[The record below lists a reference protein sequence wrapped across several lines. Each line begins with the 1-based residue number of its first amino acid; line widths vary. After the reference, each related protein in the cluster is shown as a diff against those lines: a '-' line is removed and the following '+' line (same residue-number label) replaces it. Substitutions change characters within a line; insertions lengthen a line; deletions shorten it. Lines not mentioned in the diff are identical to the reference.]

1 MELAQL
7 KMVRAVAQ
15 TGSVA
20 QAALQLHCVPSNIT
34 TRIKQLESELGTALF
49 IRAGRGLA
57 ISAAGEVFLDYCER
71 ILALVEESK
80 RAVDSNAIPRG
91 KLRIGAVESSASG
104 RLPPLLAEYHRR
116 YPEVTLE
123 LVTGAWSQLLDDL
136 QHHRLDAALVAAGA
150 KRPKLE
156 QSVVYSERL
165 VLIASSTSAP
175 IKDARDLAGRTLLVW
190 PPGCPYRAALENW
203 LKPHDIKPAIA
214 SYASWG
220 TIIGCVSAGV
230 GVALA
235 PEGILAR
242 YEQSNQLTSYRFDEL
257 AAVDNL
263 LFWHK
268 DTQRHLARD
277 AFAGLLRE
285 TFG

>member
-20 QAALQLHCVPSNIT
+20 QAAVQLHCVPSNIT
-34 TRIKQLESELGTALF
+34 TRIKQLENELGTPLF

-57 ISAAGEVFLDYCER
+57 ISAAGEIFLEYCER
-71 ILALVEESK
+71 ILALVDESK
-80 RAVDSNAIPRG
+80 RAVDASAIPRG
-91 KLRIGAVESSASG
+91 TLRIGAVESSASG

-116 YPEVTLE
+116 YPDVSLE

-136 QHHRLDAALVAAGA
+136 QHHRLDVALVASGG
-150 KRPKLE
+150 KRAKLE
-156 QSVVYSERL
+156 HSVVYSERL
-165 VLIASSTSAP
+165 VLIASASSEP
-175 IKDARDLAGRTLLVW
+175 IRNAADLAGRTLLVW

-203 LKPHDIKPAIA
+203 VKPHDFKPSIA

-220 TIIGCVSAGV
+220 TIIGCVSAGI

-242 YEQSNQLTSYRFDEL
+242 YEQANQLASYRFEEL
-257 AAVDNL
+257 QAVDNL

>member
-34 TRIKQLESELGTALF
+34 TRIKQLESELGTPLF

-57 ISAAGEVFLDYCER
+57 ISAAGEIFLDYCER
-71 ILALVEESK
+71 ILALVDESK
-80 RAVDSNAIPRG
+80 RAVDASAIPRG
-91 KLRIGAVESSASG
+91 TLRIGAVESSASG

-116 YPEVTLE
+116 YPDVSLE
-123 LVTGAWSQLLDDL
+123 LVTGAWAQLLDDL
-136 QHHRLDAALVAAGA
+136 QHHRLDVALVAAGG
-150 KRPKLE
+150 KRTKLE

-165 VLIASSTSAP
+165 VLIASACSAP
-175 IKDARDLAGRTLLVW
+175 INSAEDLAGRTLLVW

-220 TIIGCVSAGV
+220 TIIGCVSAGI

-242 YEQSNQLTSYRFDEL
+242 YEQANQLASYRFEAL
-257 AAVDNL
+257 AHVDNL
-263 LFWHK
+263 LFWHT

>member
-7 KMVRAVAQ
+7 KMVKAVAQ

-34 TRIKQLESELGTALF
+34 TRIKQLESELGTPLF

-57 ISAAGEVFLDYCER
+57 ISAAGLVFLDYCER

-116 YPEVTLE
+116 YPQVELE
-123 LVTGAWSQLLDDL
+123 LVTGAWAQLLDDL
-136 QHHRLDAALVAAGA
+136 QHHRIDAALVAAGG

-165 VLIASSTSAP
+165 VLITSASSAP
-175 IKDARDLAGRTLLVW
+175 IEDARDLAGRTLLVW

-220 TIIGCVSAGV
+220 TIIGCVSAGI

-242 YEQSNQLTSYRFDEL
+242 YEQANQLTSYRFDEL

>member
-7 KMVRAVAQ
+7 KMVKAVAQ

-34 TRIKQLESELGTALF
+34 TRIKQLEGELGTPLF

-116 YPEVTLE
+116 YPQVELE
-123 LVTGAWSQLLDDL
+123 LVTGAWAQLLDDL
-136 QHHRLDAALVAAGA
+136 QHHRIDAALVAAGG

-165 VLIASSTSAP
+165 VLITSASSAP
-175 IKDARDLAGRTLLVW
+175 IEDARDLAGRTLLVW

-220 TIIGCVSAGV
+220 TIIGCVSAGI

-242 YEQSNQLTSYRFDEL
+242 YEQANQLTSYRFDEL

-285 TFG
+285 TFS

>member
-7 KMVRAVAQ
+7 KMVKAVAQ

-34 TRIKQLESELGTALF
+34 TRIKQLESELGTPLF

-116 YPEVTLE
+116 YPQVELE
-123 LVTGAWSQLLDDL
+123 LVTGAWAQLLDDL
-136 QHHRLDAALVAAGA
+136 QHHRIDAALVAAGG

-165 VLIASSTSAP
+165 VLITSASSAP
-175 IKDARDLAGRTLLVW
+175 IEDARDLAGRTLLVW

-220 TIIGCVSAGV
+220 TIIGCVSAGI

-242 YEQSNQLTSYRFDEL
+242 YEQANQLTSYRFDEL

-268 DTQRHLARD
+268 DIQRHLARD

>member
-7 KMVRAVAQ
+7 KMVKAVAQ

-34 TRIKQLESELGTALF
+34 TRIKQLESELGTPLF

-116 YPEVTLE
+116 YPQVELE
-123 LVTGAWSQLLDDL
+123 LVTGAWAQLLDDL
-136 QHHRLDAALVAAGA
+136 QHHRIDAALVAAGG

-165 VLIASSTSAP
+165 VLITSASSAP
-175 IKDARDLAGRTLLVW
+175 IEDARDLAGRTLLVW

-220 TIIGCVSAGV
+220 TIIGCVSAGI

-242 YEQSNQLTSYRFDEL
+242 YEQANQLTSYRFDEL

>member
-7 KMVRAVAQ
+7 KMVKAVAQ

-20 QAALQLHCVPSNIT
+20 QAAVQLHCVPSNIT
-34 TRIKQLESELGTALF
+34 TRIKQLESELGTPLF

-116 YPEVTLE
+116 YPYVELE
-123 LVTGAWSQLLDDL
+123 LVTGAWAQLLDDL
-136 QHHRLDAALVAAGA
+136 QHHRLDAALVAAGG

-165 VLIASSTSAP
+165 VLITSASSAP
-175 IKDARDLAGRTLLVW
+175 IADARDLAGRTLLVW

-220 TIIGCVSAGV
+220 TIIGCVSAGI

-242 YEQSNQLTSYRFDEL
+242 YEQANQLTSYRFDEL

>member
-7 KMVRAVAQ
+7 KIVKAVAQ

-34 TRIKQLESELGTALF
+34 TRIKQLESELGIPLF

-116 YPEVTLE
+116 YPQVELE
-123 LVTGAWSQLLDDL
+123 LVTGAWAQLLDDL
-136 QHHRLDAALVAAGA
+136 QHHRIDAALVAAGG

-165 VLIASSTSAP
+165 VLITSASSAP
-175 IKDARDLAGRTLLVW
+175 IEDARDLAGRTLLVW

-220 TIIGCVSAGV
+220 TIIGCVSAGI

-242 YEQSNQLTSYRFDEL
+242 YEQANQLTSYRFDEL

>member
-7 KMVRAVAQ
+7 KMVKAVAQ

-20 QAALQLHCVPSNIT
+20 QAAVQLHCVPSNIT
-34 TRIKQLESELGTALF
+34 TRIKQLESELGTPLF

-116 YPEVTLE
+116 YPQVELE
-123 LVTGAWSQLLDDL
+123 LVTGAWAQLLDDL
-136 QHHRLDAALVAAGA
+136 QHHRLDAALVAAGG

-165 VLIASSTSAP
+165 VLITSASSAP
-175 IKDARDLAGRTLLVW
+175 IADARDLAGRTLLVW

-220 TIIGCVSAGV
+220 TIIGCVSAGI

-242 YEQSNQLTSYRFDEL
+242 YEQANQLTSYRFDEL

>member
-7 KMVRAVAQ
+7 KMVKAVAQ

-34 TRIKQLESELGTALF
+34 TRIKQLESELGTPLF

-116 YPEVTLE
+116 YPQVELE
-123 LVTGAWSQLLDDL
+123 LVTGAWAQLLDDL
-136 QHHRLDAALVAAGA
+136 QHHRIDAALVAAGG

-165 VLIASSTSAP
+165 VLITSASSAP
-175 IKDARDLAGRTLLVW
+175 IEDARDLAGRTLLVW

-220 TIIGCVSAGV
+220 TIIGCVSAGI

-242 YEQSNQLTSYRFDEL
+242 YEQANQLTSYRFDEL

-263 LFWHK
+263 LFWHR

>member
-7 KMVRAVAQ
+7 KMVKAVAQ

-34 TRIKQLESELGTALF
+34 TRIKQLESELGTPLF

-116 YPEVTLE
+116 YPQVELE
-123 LVTGAWSQLLDDL
+123 LVTGAWAQLLDDL
-136 QHHRLDAALVAAGA
+136 QHHRIDAALVAAGG
-150 KRPKLE
+150 KRAKLE

-165 VLIASSTSAP
+165 VLITSASSAP
-175 IKDARDLAGRTLLVW
+175 IEDARDLAGRTLLVW

-220 TIIGCVSAGV
+220 TIIGCVSAGI

-242 YEQSNQLTSYRFDEL
+242 YEQANQLTSYRFDEL

>member
-7 KMVRAVAQ
+7 KMVKAVAQ

-34 TRIKQLESELGTALF
+34 TRIKQLEGELGTPLF

-116 YPEVTLE
+116 YPQVELE
-123 LVTGAWSQLLDDL
+123 LVTGAWAQLLDDL
-136 QHHRLDAALVAAGA
+136 QHHRIDAALVAAGG

-165 VLIASSTSAP
+165 VLITSASSAP
-175 IKDARDLAGRTLLVW
+175 IEDARDLAGRTLLVW

-203 LKPHDIKPAIA
+203 LKPQTSSRPLPATPVGARSLAA
-214 SYASWG
+214 SARGLAWRWRRKASWR
-220 TIIGCVSAGV
+220 A
-230 GVALA
+230 
-235 PEGILAR
+235 
-242 YEQSNQLTSYRFDEL
+242 TSRPT
-257 AAVDNL
+257 N
-263 LFWHK
+263 
-268 DTQRHLARD
+268 
-277 AFAGLLRE
+277 
-285 TFG
+285 

>member
-190 PPGCPYRAALENW
+190 PQGCPYRAALENW

>member
-1 MELAQL
+1 
-7 KMVRAVAQ
+7 
-15 TGSVA
+15 
-20 QAALQLHCVPSNIT
+20 
-34 TRIKQLESELGTALF
+34 LGTPLF

-57 ISAAGEVFLDYCER
+57 ISAAGEIFLDYCER
-71 ILALVEESK
+71 ILALVDESK
-80 RAVDSNAIPRG
+80 RAVDANAIPRG
-91 KLRIGAVESSASG
+91 TLRIGAVESSASG

-116 YPEVTLE
+116 YPDVSLE
-123 LVTGAWSQLLDDL
+123 LVTGAWGQLLDDL
-136 QHHRLDAALVAAGA
+136 QHHRLDVALVAAGN
-150 KRPKLE
+150 KRTKLE
-156 QSVVYSERL
+156 HRVVYSERL
-165 VLIASSTSAP
+165 VLIASPSSAP
-175 IKDARDLAGRTLLVW
+175 INGAEDLAGRTLLVW

-203 LKPHDIKPAIA
+203 VKPHDLKPAIA

-220 TIIGCVSAGV
+220 TIIGCVSAGI

-242 YEQSNQLTSYRFDEL
+242 YEQTSQLASYRFEEL
-257 AAVDNL
+257 ATVDNL

-285 TFG
+285 TFGQH

>member
-7 KMVRAVAQ
+7 KMVKAVAQ

-34 TRIKQLESELGTALF
+34 TRIKQLESELGTPLF

-116 YPEVTLE
+116 YPQVELE
-123 LVTGAWSQLLDDL
+123 LVTGAWGQLLDDL
-136 QHHRLDAALVAAGA
+136 QHHRIDAALVAAGG

-165 VLIASSTSAP
+165 VLITSASSAP
-175 IKDARDLAGRTLLVW
+175 IEDARDLAGRTLLVW

-220 TIIGCVSAGV
+220 TIIGCVSAGI

-242 YEQSNQLTSYRFDEL
+242 YEQANQLTSYRFDEL

>member
-7 KMVRAVAQ
+7 KMVKAVAQ

-34 TRIKQLESELGTALF
+34 TRIKQLESELGTPLF

-116 YPEVTLE
+116 YPQVELE
-123 LVTGAWSQLLDDL
+123 LVTGAWAQLLDDL
-136 QHHRLDAALVAAGA
+136 QHHRIDAALVAAGG

-165 VLIASSTSAP
+165 VLITSASSAP
-175 IKDARDLAGRTLLVW
+175 IEDARDLAGRTLLVW

-220 TIIGCVSAGV
+220 TIIGCVSAGI

-242 YEQSNQLTSYRFDEL
+242 YEQANQLTSYRFDEL

-285 TFG
+285 TFS

>member
-7 KMVRAVAQ
+7 KMVKAVAQ

-34 TRIKQLESELGTALF
+34 TRIKQLESELGTPLF

-116 YPEVTLE
+116 YPQVELE
-123 LVTGAWSQLLDDL
+123 LVTGAWAQLLDDL
-136 QHHRLDAALVAAGA
+136 QHHRIDAALVAAGG

-165 VLIASSTSAP
+165 VLITSASSAP
-175 IKDARDLAGRTLLVW
+175 IASRTPGTWPAARCWCGRPAARIAQPWRTGSSPTTSSLPSQIMPVGARSLA
-190 PPGCPYRAALENW
+190 
-203 LKPHDIKPAIA
+203 A
-214 SYASWG
+214 SARGLAWHWRRKASWR
-220 TIIGCVSAGV
+220 A
-230 GVALA
+230 
-235 PEGILAR
+235 
-242 YEQSNQLTSYRFDEL
+242 TSRPT
-257 AAVDNL
+257 N
-263 LFWHK
+263 
-268 DTQRHLARD
+268 
-277 AFAGLLRE
+277 
-285 TFG
+285 

>member
-7 KMVRAVAQ
+7 KMVKAVAQ

-34 TRIKQLESELGTALF
+34 TRIKQLEGELGTPLF

-116 YPEVTLE
+116 YPQVELE
-123 LVTGAWSQLLDDL
+123 LVTGAWAQLLDDL
-136 QHHRLDAALVAAGA
+136 QHHRIDAALVAAGG

-165 VLIASSTSAP
+165 VLITSASSAP
-175 IKDARDLAGRTLLVW
+175 IEDARDLAGRTLLVW

-220 TIIGCVSAGV
+220 TIIGCVSAGI

-242 YEQSNQLTSYRFDEL
+242 YEQANQLTSYRFDEL

-263 LFWHK
+263 LFWHR

-285 TFG
+285 TFS

>member
-7 KMVRAVAQ
+7 KMVKAVAQ

-34 TRIKQLESELGTALF
+34 TRIKQLESELGTPLF

-80 RAVDSNAIPRG
+80 RAVDSNAIPRS

-116 YPEVTLE
+116 YPQVELE
-123 LVTGAWSQLLDDL
+123 LVTGAWAQLLDDL
-136 QHHRLDAALVAAGA
+136 QHHRIDAALVAAGG

-165 VLIASSTSAP
+165 VLIASASSAP
-175 IKDARDLAGRTLLVW
+175 IEDARDLAGRTLLVW
-190 PPGCPYRAALENW
+190 PLGCPYRAALENW

-220 TIIGCVSAGV
+220 TIIGCVSAGI

-242 YEQSNQLTSYRFDEL
+242 YEQADQLTSYRFDEL

>member
-7 KMVRAVAQ
+7 KMVKAVAQ

-34 TRIKQLESELGTALF
+34 TRIKQLESELGTPLF

-104 RLPPLLAEYHRR
+104 RPPPLLAEYHRR
-116 YPEVTLE
+116 YPQVELE
-123 LVTGAWSQLLDDL
+123 LVTGAWAQLLDDL
-136 QHHRLDAALVAAGA
+136 QHHRIDAALVAAGG

-165 VLIASSTSAP
+165 VLITSASSAP
-175 IKDARDLAGRTLLVW
+175 IEDARDLAGRTLLVW

-220 TIIGCVSAGV
+220 TIIGCVSAGI

-242 YEQSNQLTSYRFDEL
+242 YEQANQLTSYRFDEL

>member
-7 KMVRAVAQ
+7 KMVKAVAQ

-34 TRIKQLESELGTALF
+34 TRIKQLESELGTPLF

-116 YPEVTLE
+116 YPQVELE
-123 LVTGAWSQLLDDL
+123 LVTGAWAQLLDDL
-136 QHHRLDAALVAAGA
+136 QHHRIDAALVAAGG

-165 VLIASSTSAP
+165 VLITSASSAP
-175 IKDARDLAGRTLLVW
+175 IEDARDLAGRTLLVW

-203 LKPHDIKPAIA
+203 LNPHDIKPAIA

-220 TIIGCVSAGV
+220 TIIGCVSAGI

-242 YEQSNQLTSYRFDEL
+242 YEQANQLTSYRFDEL

-285 TFG
+285 TFS

>member
-7 KMVRAVAQ
+7 KMVKAVAQ

-34 TRIKQLESELGTALF
+34 TRIKQLESELGTPLF

-116 YPEVTLE
+116 YPQVELE
-123 LVTGAWSQLLDDL
+123 LVTGAWAQLLDDL
-136 QHHRLDAALVAAGA
+136 QHHRIDAALVAAGG

-165 VLIASSTSAP
+165 VLITSASSAP
-175 IKDARDLAGRTLLVW
+175 IENARDLAGRTLLVW

-220 TIIGCVSAGV
+220 TIIGCVSAGI

-242 YEQSNQLTSYRFDEL
+242 YEQANQLTSYRFDEL

-285 TFG
+285 TFS

>member
-1 MELAQL
+1 V
-7 KMVRAVAQ
+7 KAVAQ

-34 TRIKQLESELGTALF
+34 TRIKQLESELGTPLF

-116 YPEVTLE
+116 YPQVELE
-123 LVTGAWSQLLDDL
+123 LVTGAWAQLLDDL
-136 QHHRLDAALVAAGA
+136 QHHRIDAALVAAGG

-165 VLIASSTSAP
+165 VLITSASSAP
-175 IKDARDLAGRTLLVW
+175 IEDARDLAGRTLLVW

-220 TIIGCVSAGV
+220 TIIGCVSAGI

-242 YEQSNQLTSYRFDEL
+242 YEQANQLTSYRFDEL

>member
-7 KMVRAVAQ
+7 KMVKAVAQ

-34 TRIKQLESELGTALF
+34 TRIKQLESELGTPLF

-116 YPEVTLE
+116 YPQVELE
-123 LVTGAWSQLLDDL
+123 LVTGAWAQLLDDL
-136 QHHRLDAALVAAGA
+136 QHHRIDAALVAAGG
-150 KRPKLE
+150 KRAKLE

-165 VLIASSTSAP
+165 VLITSASSAP
-175 IKDARDLAGRTLLVW
+175 IEDARDLAGRTLLVW

-220 TIIGCVSAGV
+220 TIIGCVSAGI

-242 YEQSNQLTSYRFDEL
+242 YEQANQLTSYRFDEL

-263 LFWHK
+263 LFWHR

-285 TFG
+285 TFS

>member
-7 KMVRAVAQ
+7 KMVKAVAQ

-20 QAALQLHCVPSNIT
+20 QAAVQLHCVPSNIT
-34 TRIKQLESELGTALF
+34 TRIKQLESELGTPLF

-116 YPEVTLE
+116 YPQVELE
-123 LVTGAWSQLLDDL
+123 LVTGAWAQLLDDL
-136 QHHRLDAALVAAGA
+136 QHHRLDAALVAAGG

-165 VLIASSTSAP
+165 VLITSASSAP
-175 IKDARDLAGRTLLVW
+175 IADARDLAGRTLLVW

-220 TIIGCVSAGV
+220 TIIGCVSAGI

-242 YEQSNQLTSYRFDEL
+242 YEQANQLTSYRFDEL

-263 LFWHK
+263 QFWHK

>member
-7 KMVRAVAQ
+7 KMVKAVAQ

-34 TRIKQLESELGTALF
+34 TRIKQLESELGTPLF

-116 YPEVTLE
+116 YPQVELE
-123 LVTGAWSQLLDDL
+123 LVTGAWAQLLNDL
-136 QHHRLDAALVAAGA
+136 QHHRLDAALVAAGD
-150 KRPKLE
+150 KRAKLE

-165 VLIASSTSAP
+165 VLIASASSAP
-175 IKDARDLAGRTLLVW
+175 IEDARDLAGRTLLVW
-190 PPGCPYRAALENW
+190 PLGCPYRAALEDW

-220 TIIGCVSAGV
+220 TIIGCVSAGI

-242 YEQSNQLTSYRFDEL
+242 YEQANQLTSYRFEEL

>member
-7 KMVRAVAQ
+7 KMVKAVAQ

-20 QAALQLHCVPSNIT
+20 QAAVQLHCVPSNIT
-34 TRIKQLESELGTALF
+34 TRIKQLESELGTPLF

-116 YPEVTLE
+116 YPQVELE
-123 LVTGAWSQLLDDL
+123 LVTGAWAHLLDDL
-136 QHHRLDAALVAAGA
+136 QHHRLDAALVAAGG

-165 VLIASSTSAP
+165 VLITSASSAP
-175 IKDARDLAGRTLLVW
+175 IADASDLAGRTLLVW

-220 TIIGCVSAGV
+220 TIIGCVSAGI

-242 YEQSNQLTSYRFDEL
+242 YEQANQLTSYRFDEL

>member
-7 KMVRAVAQ
+7 KMVKAVAQ

-34 TRIKQLESELGTALF
+34 TRIKQLESELGTPLF

-116 YPEVTLE
+116 YPQVELE
-123 LVTGAWSQLLDDL
+123 LVTGAWAQLLDDL
-136 QHHRLDAALVAAGA
+136 QHHRIDAALVAAGG

-165 VLIASSTSAP
+165 VLITSASSAP
-175 IKDARDLAGRTLLVW
+175 IEDARDLAGRTLLVW

-214 SYASWG
+214 NYASWG
-220 TIIGCVSAGV
+220 TIIGCVSAGI

-242 YEQSNQLTSYRFDEL
+242 YEQANQLTSYRFDEL

>member
-7 KMVRAVAQ
+7 KMVKAVAQ
-15 TGSVA
+15 TDSVA

-34 TRIKQLESELGTALF
+34 TRIKQLESELGTPLF

-116 YPEVTLE
+116 YPQVELE
-123 LVTGAWSQLLDDL
+123 LVTGAWAQLLDDL
-136 QHHRLDAALVAAGA
+136 QHHRIDAALVAAGG

-165 VLIASSTSAP
+165 VLITSASSAP
-175 IKDARDLAGRTLLVW
+175 IEDARDLAGRTLLVW

-220 TIIGCVSAGV
+220 TIIGCVSAGI

-242 YEQSNQLTSYRFDEL
+242 YEQANQLTSYRFDEL

>member
-7 KMVRAVAQ
+7 KMVKAVAQ

-34 TRIKQLESELGTALF
+34 TRIKQLESELGTPLF

-116 YPEVTLE
+116 YPQVELE
-123 LVTGAWSQLLDDL
+123 LVTGAWAQLLDDL
-136 QHHRLDAALVAAGA
+136 QHHRIDAALVAAGG

-165 VLIASSTSAP
+165 VLIASASSAP
-175 IKDARDLAGRTLLVW
+175 IEDARDLAGRTLLVW
-190 PPGCPYRAALENW
+190 PLGCPYRAALENW

-220 TIIGCVSAGV
+220 TIIGCVSAGI

-242 YEQSNQLTSYRFDEL
+242 YEQADQLTSYRFDEL

>member
-7 KMVRAVAQ
+7 KMVKAVAQ

-34 TRIKQLESELGTALF
+34 TRIKQLESELGTPLF

-57 ISAAGEVFLDYCER
+57 ISAAGKVFLDYCER

-116 YPEVTLE
+116 YPQVELE
-123 LVTGAWSQLLDDL
+123 LVTGAWGQLLDDL
-136 QHHRLDAALVAAGA
+136 QHHRIDAALVAAGG

-165 VLIASSTSAP
+165 VLITSASSAP
-175 IKDARDLAGRTLLVW
+175 IEDARDLAGRTLLVW

-220 TIIGCVSAGV
+220 TIIGCVSAGI

-242 YEQSNQLTSYRFDEL
+242 YEQANQLTSYRFDEL

>member
-1 MELAQL
+1 
-7 KMVRAVAQ
+7 
-15 TGSVA
+15 T
-20 QAALQLHCVPSNIT
+20 P
-34 TRIKQLESELGTALF
+34 LF

-80 RAVDSNAIPRG
+80 RAVDNNAIPRG

-116 YPEVTLE
+116 YPQVELE
-123 LVTGAWSQLLDDL
+123 LVTGAWAQLLDDL
-136 QHHRLDAALVAAGA
+136 QHHRIDAALVAAGG

-165 VLIASSTSAP
+165 VLITSASSAP
-175 IKDARDLAGRTLLVW
+175 IEDARDLAGRTLLVW

-220 TIIGCVSAGV
+220 TIIGCVSAGI

-242 YEQSNQLTSYRFDEL
+242 YEQANQLTSYRFDEL